1 MCSARLC
8 KRCYDALPIDDVATI
23 ILPDHVIDDENVCED
38 NDGTDDDGSTD
49 DSFLGTSGDQGDDY
63 NDDQSNGS
71 HNTGDQFAYDD
82 EGDVEVRFDPNLFLF
97 NDSDAT
103 HEITQDN
110 IVQDHG
116 FFTTNAGDS
125 CRDVLH
131 HDRMERVSGHVILNQ
146 AAVCTNRYGRAQI
159 SGMQLQRHFI
169 QRLASSTPDC
179 SSPLLYM
186 ESSLFTRIFFH
197 ASSFDSFSI
206 LGAFPLFAYGNN
218 KTNPFGLE
226 SFVKMNRSRITSP

>member
-71 HNTGDQFAYDD
+71 HNTGDSIHNDIDQFAYDD
-82 EGDVEVRFDPNLFLF
+82 EGDEEVSRCDPNLLLF

-103 HEITQDN
+103 HDVTQDN
-110 IVQDHG
+110 VVQDHG
-116 FFTTNAGDS
+116 FFTTNVGDS
-125 CRDVLH
+125 FHGVLH
-131 HDRMERVSGHVILNQ
+131 HDRMERVSGHVIPNQ
-146 AAVCTNRYGRAQI
+146 AAVCTKRYGRAQI
-159 SGMQLQRHFI
+159 SGMQQQRHFI

-186 ESSLFTRIFFH
+186 ESSLFTQIFFH
-197 ASSFDSFSI
+197 TSSFDSFSV
-206 LGAFPLFAYGNN
+206 LGALPYLRTATTRRTHSVWNHLL
-218 KTNPFGLE
+218 K
-226 SFVKMNRSRITSP
+226 